1 MAGADLIPPI
11 FLSSLGLPPPPN
23 ILGAADN
30 ERLPPPAAL
39 AIILE
44 GLVESD
50 LCCCWLEEEVGI
62 LLGIEGL
69 LGLGMSPLLPGT
81 SRVFLEKVKVVGADE
96 VGLKS
101 L

>member
-1 MAGADLIPPI
+1 M
-11 FLSSLGLPPPPN
+11 
-23 ILGAADN
+23 
-30 ERLPPPAAL
+30 
-39 AIILE
+39 
-44 GLVESD
+44 ESD

-81 SRVFLEKVKVVGADE
+81 SRVFLEKVGVVGAEE